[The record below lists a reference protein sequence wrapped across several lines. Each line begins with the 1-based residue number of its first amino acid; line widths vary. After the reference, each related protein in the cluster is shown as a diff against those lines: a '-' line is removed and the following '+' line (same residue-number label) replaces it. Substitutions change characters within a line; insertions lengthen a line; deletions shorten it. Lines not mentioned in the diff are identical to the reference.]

1 MLRRYRP
8 ADATALTDL
17 YVRSV
22 RHYGPRAYTPE
33 QVDAWAATADS
44 ARTAARCSDGRVVV
58 VAQDQAGTVLG
69 FAELETDGHLDMLYV
84 APDAEGLRLGT
95 LLYTALETQARDLG
109 LHRLFV
115 EASELARPCSNG
127 RVSPSSAGM
136 IGCWQAWTSTTTG
149 WKSGWRR
156 DETTAIAPPRRRL
169 GRSEA

>member
-1 MLRRYRP
+1 MPMLRRYRP

-115 EASELARPCSNG
+115 EASELARPLFERQGFTLLCRND
-127 RVSPSSAGM
+127 RVLAGVDIHNYRM
-136 IGCWQAWTSTTTG
+136 E
-149 WKSGWRR
+149 KRL
-156 DETTAIAPPRRRL
+156 AP
-169 GRSEA
+169 

>member
-115 EASELARPCSNG
+115 EASELARPLFERQG
-127 RVSPSSAGM
+127 F
-136 IGCWQAWTSTTTG
+136 TL
-149 WKSGWRR
+149 
-156 DETTAIAPPRRRL
+156 L
-169 GRSEA
+169 GRNDRVLAGVDIHNYRMEKRLAPR